1 MRRPRGFA
9 SFIDGQG
16 FHCLYLA
23 AAEGD
28 GSMKIGAAT
37 DVMNRLSTLRA
48 ATAAPLRL
56 HRHWWL
62 AGRPISER
70 IKKSFHEAFGP
81 QRIEGDWFEVPL
93 PEAEAFIDRMI
104 NQIGTWSA
112 TEAEMIAEMQRREG
126 QRIERFLPSRRD
138 SDVSRE
144 AAAS

>member
-9 SFIDGQG
+9 SFIGGQG

-23 AAEGD
+23 TAEDD

-37 DVMNRLSTLRA
+37 DVMNRLSTLRS

-62 AGRPISER
+62 AGRPISAR

-81 QRIEGDWFEVPL
+81 QRIEGDWFEVSL

-112 TEAEMIAEMQRREG
+112 TEAEMIAEMQRREY
-126 QRIERFLPSRRD
+126 QRIERIMQPQQESEARHGVA
-138 SDVSRE
+138 VS
-144 AAAS
+144 

>member
-23 AAEGD
+23 ATED
-28 GSMKIGAAT
+28 NVSIKIGATT
-37 DVMNRLSTLRA
+37 DVMNRLSTLRS

-56 HRHWWL
+56 HTHWWL
-62 AGRPISER
+62 AGKPVSER

-93 PEAEAFIDRMI
+93 PEAEAFIERKI
-104 NQIGTWSA
+104 QQIGTWSA
-112 TEAEMIAEMQRREG
+112 TEAEMIAEMRRREG
-126 QRIERFLPSRRD
+126 QRIERFMPPRRD
-138 SDVSRE
+138 SSIRHGAV
-144 AAAS
+144 AS